1 MKKTIIIAALTLS
14 LTSCS
19 YLLNPQGSNNNTG
32 GTYTHD
38 VTPPPT
44 SGYNSHVTQQQGN
57 GYQSGH
63 VTQQQGNG
71 YQSGHVTQQ
80 QGNGYQSSHV
90 SQQQGNGYPSG
101 HVAQHGAPSSQQNTH
116 GNEARRPVTGDMVTS
131 LPDRGVKTVTVGGET
146 LYLHN
151 GTYYKPVRTGSGIAY
166 KVVGHQ

>member
-1 MKKTIIIAALTLS
+1 MKKPIIIAALTLS

-38 VTPPPT
+38 VTPPAT
-44 SGYNSHVTQQQGN
+44 SGYNSHVSQQQGN

-71 YQSGHVTQQ
+71 YQSG
-80 QGNGYQSSHV
+80 HV

-116 GNEARRPVTGDMVTS
+116 GNEARRPVTGNMVTS

-146 LYLHN
+146 LYLYN